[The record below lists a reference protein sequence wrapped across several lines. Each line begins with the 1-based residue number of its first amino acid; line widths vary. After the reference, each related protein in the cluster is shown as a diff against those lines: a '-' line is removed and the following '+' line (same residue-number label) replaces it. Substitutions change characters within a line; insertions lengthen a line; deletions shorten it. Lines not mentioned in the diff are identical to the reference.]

1 MPVELESTLDGSVVV
16 HRVLGEDDDKEEE
29 EETEEEE
36 EEQEPRL
43 KVGDVIM
50 DVDHVAVGDDL
61 ELALRLLKG
70 PPDTHARITIS
81 RAERDQRPG
90 DGEDAAAA
98 LVVFAQ
104 RVAAYEPEDEDED
117 EDEDEERAAGSPK
130 GGGSSSARPDG
141 PSE

>member
-1 MPVELESTLDGSVVV
+1 VPVELESTLDGSVVV
-16 HRVLGEDDDKEEE
+16 QRVLGEDEEEEE

-117 EDEDEERAAGSPK
+117 EDVGRAAAPPK
-130 GGGSSSARPDG
+130 GGGGGSARPDG